1 MIRKYIKVSIFLLVS
16 FLIILLFLNTLY
28 YFNIIS
34 IKVFNI
40 IRFISSLILLF
51 FAGFKMGR
59 GATKNGY
66 LEGVKIGFFIVLLF
80 FSISL
85 LFKEKVSVNLFIY
98 YIILFMVPVVG
109 SIKGINKKETK

>member
-1 MIRKYIKVSIFLLVS
+1 
-16 FLIILLFLNTLY
+16 
-28 YFNIIS
+28 
-34 IKVFNI
+34 
-40 IRFISSLILLF
+40 
-51 FAGFKMGR
+51 MGR